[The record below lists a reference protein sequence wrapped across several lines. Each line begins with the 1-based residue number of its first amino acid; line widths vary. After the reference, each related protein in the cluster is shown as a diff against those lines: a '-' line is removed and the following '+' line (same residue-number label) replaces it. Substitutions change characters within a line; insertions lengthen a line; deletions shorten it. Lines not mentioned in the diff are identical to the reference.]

1 VVTTVSI
8 FISEFMSNIAQ
19 VIVFAP
25 VVTSI
30 AQAAGFNPIILGVA
44 LTLGASCASM
54 MPMGTPPNA
63 IVFASGHIRIK
74 DMMKA
79 GLVMNLIA
87 IVLIVLFCYFIL
99 PKIMNIGGS
108 MD

>member
-1 VVTTVSI
+1 
-8 FISEFMSNIAQ
+8 
-19 VIVFAP
+19 
-25 VVTSI
+25 
-30 AQAAGFNPIILGVA
+30 
-44 LTLGASCASM
+44 
-54 MPMGTPPNA
+54 
-63 IVFASGHIRIK
+63 
-74 DMMKA
+74 MMKA